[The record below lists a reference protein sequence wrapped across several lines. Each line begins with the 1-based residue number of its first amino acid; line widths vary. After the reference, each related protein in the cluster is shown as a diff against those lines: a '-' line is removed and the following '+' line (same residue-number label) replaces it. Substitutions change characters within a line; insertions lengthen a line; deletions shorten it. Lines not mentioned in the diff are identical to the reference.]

1 MWAPENRRRIT
12 ADPAAAKYRRFAL
25 ETYTPARYGMFLFLS
40 PGPVDGAVGGR
51 KSREVAGS
59 IRKGPESTWEPPK
72 WNAAPL
78 GGAAFHAARCAQGI
92 FLWLYRRRQYNR
104 GALESGLIGT
114 DRRATSGPFPDCD
127 SLVHPN
133 FFSLG

>member
-12 ADPAAAKYRRFAL
+12 VDPAAAKYRRFAL
-25 ETYTPARYGMFLFLS
+25 ETYTPAQYGMPLS
-40 PGPVDGAVGGR
+40 PSLEPVGGAVGGR

-72 WNAAPL
+72 LNAAPL

-92 FLWLYRRRQYNR
+92 FLWLYRRRRYNR
-104 GALESGLIGT
+104 GGLESGLIGT